1 MTCRFSRPGGCPLL
15 RRLADAICGC
25 RLDCTLTV
33 VVLAIQTG
41 VVSAQP
47 PCQTALE
54 EPEFAFAA
62 GCLIRHG
69 DRMLAVRHRFGGKL
83 GFPAGRTN
91 SGESAQCVA
100 HRETWEE
107 TGLEVVVHDMLK
119 RFGNG
124 FALYR
129 CELADNEAAEA
140 DELEVPASGRNE
152 ITQVIW
158 IDPRSTRAAD
168 WRFPR
173 DYPEI
178 LRLFED

>member
-15 RRLADAICGC
+15 RRLADFIGGC
-25 RLDCTLTV
+25 RLDYILV
-33 VVLAIQTG
+33 GVVLATATG
-41 VVSAQP
+41 GVAAQP
-47 PCQTALE
+47 ACRTALDD
-54 EPEFAFAA
+54 PEFAFAA

-83 GFPAGRTN
+83 GFPAGRTS
-91 SGESAQCVA
+91 SGENAQCVA

-129 CELADNEAAEA
+129 CELVDSAAA
-140 DELEVPASGRNE
+140 RTDELAVPPSGRNE
-152 ITQVIW
+152 ITEVIW
-158 IDPRSTRAAD
+158 IDPRATQAAD

-173 DYPEI
+173 DHSDI
-178 LRLFED
+178 LRLLDN

>member
-1 MTCRFSRPGGCPLL
+1 M
-15 RRLADAICGC
+15 LATA
-25 RLDCTLTV
+25 TS
-33 VVLAIQTG
+33 G
-41 VVSAQP
+41 VAAQP

-54 EPEFAFAA
+54 DAEFAFAA
-62 GCLIRHG
+62 GCLVRHG

-83 GFPAGRTN
+83 GFPAGRAN

-107 TGLEVVVHDMLK
+107 TGLEVVVHDLLK

-129 CELADNEAAEA
+129 CELANTPAAHA

-158 IDPRSTRAAD
+158 IDPRTTLAAD

-173 DYPEI
+173 DYPEL
-178 LRLFED
+178 LRLFDD

>member
-1 MTCRFSRPGGCPLL
+1 MIAAG
-15 RRLADAICGC
+15 A
-25 RLDCTLTV
+25 
-33 VVLAIQTG
+33 
-41 VVSAQP
+41 SAQP
-47 PCQTALE
+47 PCRTAFDD
-54 EPEFAFAA
+54 PDFAFAA
-62 GCLIRHG
+62 GCLIRDE

-107 TGLEVVVHDMLK
+107 TGVEVVVHDMLK

-129 CELADNEAAEA
+129 CEPVDSTASRAG
-140 DELEVPASGRNE
+140 ELEVPPGGRNE
-152 ITQVIW
+152 ITEVLW
-158 IDPRSTRAAD
+158 IDPRTTRATD

-178 LRLFED
+178 LRLFQN

>member
-1 MTCRFSRPGGCPLL
+1 MLEYSAVITVLSI
-15 RRLADAICGC
+15 LAGSAW
-25 RLDCTLTV
+25 
-33 VVLAIQTG
+33 
-41 VVSAQP
+41 AQP
-47 PCQTALE
+47 PCRTAVE

-62 GCLIRHG
+62 GCMVRQG
-69 DRMLAVRHRFGGKL
+69 DRVLAVRHRFGGKL
-83 GFPAGRTN
+83 GFPAGRAN

-107 TGLEVVVHDMLK
+107 TGVDVVVQQLLK

-129 CELADNEAAEA
+129 CELAAGGAGRV
-140 DELEVPASGRNE
+140 DELTVPASGRSE
-152 ITQVIW
+152 ISQVLW
-158 IDPRSTRAAD
+158 IDPHTTQAAD

-178 LRLFED
+178 LRLLDD

>member
-1 MTCRFSRPGGCPLL
+1 MLL
-15 RRLADAICGC
+15 ILAGA
-25 RLDCTLTV
+25 
-33 VVLAIQTG
+33 A
-41 VVSAQP
+41 SAQP
-47 PCQTALE
+47 PCRTASDD
-54 EPEFAFAA
+54 PEFEFAA
-62 GCLIRHG
+62 GCLVRDG

-83 GFPAGRTN
+83 GFPGGRAG

-107 TGLEVVVHDMLK
+107 TGVEVVVHGMLK

-129 CELADNEAAEA
+129 CELVDSTVARA
-140 DELEVPASGRNE
+140 DELDVPLSGRNE
-152 ITQVIW
+152 ITRVIW
-158 IDPRSTRAAD
+158 IDPRTTRAAD

-178 LRLFED
+178 LRLFDD